1 MQIFIIS
8 GSVQFSKL
16 DGICQK
22 MFIDEWVEFLDIK
35 LNKWAILLIGNIN
48 KPFQNWIGVLLLVK
62 MKFWNQFFVDVLN
75 N

>member
-1 MQIFIIS
+1 MQIFIIN